1 MTIRQMFGAGAAA
14 LCFLLSGAAVALAG
28 AAPAA
33 QGRIEVSL
41 GDVSLN
47 KVPWLVAA
55 DQGIYAKHGLNVH
68 QYINAY
74 AADKARRQG
83 VDVPDEFVRLEETDD
98 AHITVGGGTPMIVS
112 YTRDVLAA
120 DRVIIATFEG
130 VVRSHIVSSAAIR
143 TPADLKGKKLGYS
156 GDDSVTHLAALAWA
170 QHMGWDP
177 RRDISLFING
187 NTPDAIV
194 SGRIDAFIGS
204 ALVQSLAAKQNLKD
218 LLDLTPLQIP
228 VAGSGLNA
236 ERTWLRNNRDTAMRF
251 VMASVE
257 AVARVKRD
265 KKAFT
270 DAMVKWFN
278 IRDAATQDRMYADV
292 AGIPRAP
299 QPAVAGIR
307 KTMELFNYHEMNRHK
322 PEDFYDA
329 SFVTEL
335 ERNGF
340 IASLYR

>member
-1 MTIRQMFGAGAAA
+1 
-14 LCFLLSGAAVALAG
+14 
-28 AAPAA
+28 
-33 QGRIEVSL
+33 
-41 GDVSLN
+41 
-47 KVPWLVAA
+47 
-55 DQGIYAKHGLNVH
+55 
-68 QYINAY
+68 
-74 AADKARRQG
+74 
-83 VDVPDEFVRLEETDD
+83 LEETDD

-112 YTRDVLAA
+112 FTRDVLAA

-130 VVRSHIVSSAAIR
+130 VVRSHIVSSTAIR
-143 TPADLKGKKLGYS
+143 TPADLKGKRLGYS
-156 GDDSVTHLAALAWA
+156 GDDAVTHLAALAFA
-170 QHMGWDP
+170 QQMGWDP

-218 LLDLTPLQIP
+218 LLDLTPYQIP

-236 ERTWLRNNRDTAMRF
+236 ERGWLRNNRDTAMRF
-251 VMASVE
+251 VRASVE

-292 AGIPRAP
+292 AGIPQAP
-299 QPAVAGIR
+299 YPTVEGIK
-307 KTMELFNYHEMNRHK
+307 KTMEIYNYHEMNRHK

-329 SFVTEL
+329 SFVMEL
-335 ERNGF
+335 DRSGF
-340 IASLYR
+340 IAGLYR